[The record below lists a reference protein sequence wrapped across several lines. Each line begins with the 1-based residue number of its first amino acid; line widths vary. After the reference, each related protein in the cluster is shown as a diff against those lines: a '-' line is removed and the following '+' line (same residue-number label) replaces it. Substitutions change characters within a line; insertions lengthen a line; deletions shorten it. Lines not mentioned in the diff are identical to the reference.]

1 MNPQSGDTIESW
13 KERLARFNNWTPAEK
28 ALLSYCVLLPGHLA
42 YKLAAVLLIG
52 DAFTFTWLFWL
63 GVGILLSGTLLCLFY
78 IRIGSNSQLPMLF
91 GLYLYAGW
99 CITVVQQTGLLDSV
113 YAQLFP
119 TTVISFAVFA
129 GWRYGMHI
137 LGIWFVA
144 ILGLGVCQH
153 LGWLAYGS
161 AYALPMEEIRSS
173 TAWLV
178 LNALFMLMVAA
189 ITLLFLWLVLQ
200 ARDKA
205 MAGMERSQGY
215 IRRYLPPA
223 VADQIIAGK
232 EAEISTPQRRRVTVL
247 FSDIVGFT
255 DMADRVEPEVMTQVI
270 GDYMAAMSQIVDEHQ
285 GTVNEFIGD
294 GLMALFGAPTELEPE
309 QQAKQAVL
317 SAQAMLAKLPE
328 LNNRWRKLGLG
339 KELQI
344 RIGINTGMSS
354 VGSYGSEGRM
364 TYTAIG
370 LQTNIAARIQS
381 KCAPGRILMSD
392 ATYQLIDDVID
403 CIPKGEVECKGVHYP
418 VNVYAPVGGG

>member
-1 MNPQSGDTIESW
+1 MESNPQSGATAETW
-13 KERLARFNNWTPAEK
+13 RKRLARFNDWTPAEK
-28 ALLSYCVLLPGHLA
+28 ILLAMSVLLPGHLA
-42 YKLAAVLLIG
+42 YKLAAELLIG
-52 DAFTFTWLFWL
+52 DAFTFTWPFWL
-63 GVGILLSGTLLCLFY
+63 GVGILLLGALLCLFY
-78 IRIGSNSQLPMLF
+78 IRIGSNSPLPSLV
-91 GLYLYAGW
+91 GVYLYAGW
-99 CITVVQQTGLLDSV
+99 SIAVVQQTGLLDSV
-113 YAQLFP
+113 YTQLFL
-119 TTVISFAVFA
+119 TTVISFVVVG

-153 LGWLAYGS
+153 LGWLAYGP

-178 LNALFMLMVAA
+178 LNGLFMLMVVAV
-189 ITLLFLWLVLQ
+189 TLLFLWLVLQ

-270 GDYMAAMSQIVDEHQ
+270 SDYMAAMSEIVDEHQ

-328 LNNRWRKLGLG
+328 LNNQWRKLGLG
-339 KELQI
+339 QELQI

-370 LQTNIAARIQS
+370 LQTNIAGRIQS
-381 KCAPGRILMSD
+381 KCEPGSILMSD

-403 CIPKGEVECKGVHYP
+403 CVPKGEIECKGVHYP
-418 VNVYAPVGGG
+418 VKVYAPV